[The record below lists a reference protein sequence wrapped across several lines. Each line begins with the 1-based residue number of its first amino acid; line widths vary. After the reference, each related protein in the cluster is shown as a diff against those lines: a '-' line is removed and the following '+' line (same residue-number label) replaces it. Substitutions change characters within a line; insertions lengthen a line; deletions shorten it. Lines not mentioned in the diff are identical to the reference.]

1 MKEILNS
8 QIKDAL
14 YRVVSGLANEPE
26 TRPQQIQMAQVI
38 RRFLHFS
45 QNTSGNLLLIEAGTG
60 VGKSFAY
67 LTALCEYMKNNLEKK
82 AVIGTNTI
90 NLQEQLYQK
99 DIPYVLRH
107 YPGIVFNKAKG
118 RNNYLCLRK
127 LSDLDA
133 NLFAED
139 DAQEFKNKI
148 YEWMENDPTHDGEKS
163 NIPFDYDH
171 KLWHAVES
179 DGASCLDSICPHKKQ
194 CYFHRAR
201 AKLKDSNIIIANHAL
216 ILSDYMQQVLPEY
229 HLLILDEGHNFEN
242 NAFSVF
248 TTIVKRYEL
257 LSIDAAF
264 NTSHIQSALRSARA
278 LKKIEGIQKDIRN
291 NTYDFFGS
299 LKDGR
304 YTAIEENQYAE
315 RILAALQQSMLIL
328 EKAYDNTT
336 TPFLKAEVSKLAE
349 RIINLYQNI
358 YDWVYQTQSNSVYW
372 AEDNSIHYCPLD
384 IADKLHGF
392 WQSKNTIITSATLTV
407 NHSFEPFKRSLGLNQ
422 KCFSLRYGSPFNY
435 KENSLVY
442 LPSNAPVPNSDKYI
456 AYLCKTIENVLHRMP
471 GKTFVLF
478 TSYKMM
484 QDVYNELYP
493 KFPNLNWL
501 LQGTGSKEML
511 LTKFRE
517 KPHSILFGTDTF
529 WEGVD
534 EELNCVIITKLPFEV
549 PTTPIKEAQ
558 YELVKSRGG
567 NYFMELSI
575 PRCAIKLKQGTG
587 RLIRNAY
594 QKGIIVICD
603 PRIQKPWGK
612 IIKNTLPEM
621 PWTDDLDHI
630 DTYLSVG

>member
-38 RRFLHFS
+38 RRFFEFS
-45 QNTSGNLLLIEAGTG
+45 QDTQGNLLLIEVGTG

-67 LTALCEYMKNNLEKK
+67 LTAVCEYIQDNPGIK

-90 NLQEQLYQK
+90 SLQEQLYKK

-107 YPGIVFNKAKG
+107 YPGLIFDKAKG
-118 RNNYLCLRK
+118 RSNYLCLRK
-127 LSDLDA
+127 LDDLGI
-133 NLFAED
+133 NLFATD
-139 DAQEFKNKI
+139 DVQEFKNRI
-148 YEWMENDPTHDGEKS
+148 YEWIVNDPTNDGEKS
-163 NIPFDYDH
+163 NIPFWYED
-171 KLWHAVES
+171 KLWHLVES
-179 DGASCLDSICPHKKQ
+179 DGATCLDNICPHKKE
-194 CYFHRAR
+194 CYFLKAR
-201 AKLKDSNIIIANHAL
+201 AKLKDSNIIVANHAL

-229 HLLILDEGHNFEN
+229 SLLILDEGHNFEN

-248 TTIVKRYEL
+248 TTVVNKYEIL
-257 LSIDAAF
+257 GIEAAF
-264 NTSHIQSALRSARA
+264 NTNVIQSAIRSVRS
-278 LKKIEGIQKDIRN
+278 LKKIEGIQKDLRT
-291 NTYDFFGS
+291 NTHDFFAS
-299 LKDGR
+299 LKNGR
-304 YTAIEENQYAE
+304 YTEPEANQYAE
-315 RILAALQQSMLIL
+315 RILAALEQSILIL
-328 EKAYDNTT
+328 ETASDKTT
-336 TPFLKAEVSKLAE
+336 VPFIKVETGKLKE

-358 YDWVYQTQSNSVYW
+358 YDWVYQTQHNCVYW
-372 AEDNSIHYCPLD
+372 TEENSIHHCPLD
-384 IADKLHGF
+384 IAGKLKEF

-407 NHSFEPFKRSLGLNQ
+407 NHSFEPFKRSLGLTQN
-422 KCFSLRYGSPFNY
+422 CYSLRFGSPFNY

-442 LPSNAPVPNSDKYI
+442 LPPNAPTPNSANYV
-456 AYLCKTIENVLHRMP
+456 AYLCETIESVLKKIP
-471 GKTFVLF
+471 GKIFVLF

-484 QDVYNELYP
+484 QDVYDVLCPQYP
-493 KFPNLNWL
+493 NFYWL

-511 LTKFRE
+511 LRQFRE
-517 KPHSILFGTDTF
+517 NSNSILLGTDTF

-558 YELVKSRGG
+558 YELIKSRGG
-567 NYFMELSI
+567 NSFLELSI

-594 QKGIIVICD
+594 QKGVIVICD

-621 PWTDDLDHI
+621 PWTDNLDQI
-630 DTYLSVG
+630 DSYLSVG